1 MIFRRTQQFFL
12 VCMIMG
18 ALMLI
23 GHLYILFTILM
34 R

>member
-1 MIFRRTQQFFL
+1 MIMRRTKEFFV

-18 ALMLI
+18 GLMLI
-23 GHLYILFTILM
+23 GHLYILFTILT